1 MLKRKIA
8 LAMAGFMA
16 VSAFPMNVM
25 AEENGDKVNLTVMC
39 AYASED
45 PHGQYVYQYADKFME
60 ENPNVNIEI
69 QAVSSNDIYTKLAA
83 MATSPMIFQHCSSQV
98 LTRRLHYMIWDL
110 WKT

>member
-45 PHGQYVYQYADKFME
+45 PHGQYVY
-60 ENPNVNIEI
+60 
-69 QAVSSNDIYTKLAA
+69 
-83 MATSPMIFQHCSSQV
+83 
-98 LTRRLHYMIWDL
+98 
-110 WKT
+110 

>member
-39 AYASED
+39 AYGRE
-45 PHGQYVYQYADKFME
+45 PKRKY
-60 ENPNVNIEI
+60 
-69 QAVSSNDIYTKLAA
+69 
-83 MATSPMIFQHCSSQV
+83 
-98 LTRRLHYMIWDL
+98 
-110 WKT
+110 